1 MHERQRWIA
10 HWHSQNALTA
20 QQVPEALRLAGIPP
34 SSKEWRLWID
44 RLLLWIGVTASLAG
58 LIFFVA
64 ANWSEMG
71 RFFKFALVEAVIILS
86 LVAYV
91 MGARFRHGNAA
102 LLAASLAIGALLAL
116 IGQTY
121 QTGANTFE
129 LFVIW
134 ALLITPW
141 VLLAK
146 LSALWVLWLTILHI
160 AYVFYLDTFDLFF
173 GFDLTE
179 ERSLVPIALFDF
191 SVLIVWECFATR
203 GWEWMRERWV
213 PRLLALVG
221 GTTVT
226 ILAVLAILQHHNT
239 NGLYYA
245 MYGISLIGLY
255 GVYRHAVFDL
265 FMLAGT
271 ALSLIVVATTGLWE
285 ILFDSQWNEA
295 GPWLILAVF
304 SMLATAAAARWLRNI
319 ARAQNE
325 REPISGEVSKK
336 GEAS

>member
-34 SSKEWRLWID
+34 SPKEWHLWID

-58 LIFFVA
+58 LVFFVA

-71 RFFKFALVEAVIILS
+71 RFFKFALAEAAIILS

-91 MGARFRHGNAA
+91 MGARFRYSNAA
-102 LLAASLAIGALLAL
+102 LLAASLAVGALLAL

-129 LFVIW
+129 LFIVW

-146 LSALWVLWLTILHI
+146 LPALWVLWLVILHV
-160 AYVFYLDTFDLFF
+160 AYVFYLDTFGLFF

-191 SVLIVWECFATR
+191 SALIVWECFAAK
-203 GWEWMRERWV
+203 GWEWTRGRWV

-221 GTTVT
+221 GTAVT
-226 ILAVLAILQHHNT
+226 ILAVLAILQHHDT

-255 GVYRHAVFDL
+255 GTYRHAVFDL

-271 ALSLIVVATTGLWE
+271 ALSLIVVTTTGLGDALLAGSRDWTGS
-285 ILFDSQWNEA
+285 LF
-295 GPWLILAVF
+295 ILAIF

-325 REPISGEVSKK
+325 REKTAEEVSKK
-336 GEAS
+336 GEVP